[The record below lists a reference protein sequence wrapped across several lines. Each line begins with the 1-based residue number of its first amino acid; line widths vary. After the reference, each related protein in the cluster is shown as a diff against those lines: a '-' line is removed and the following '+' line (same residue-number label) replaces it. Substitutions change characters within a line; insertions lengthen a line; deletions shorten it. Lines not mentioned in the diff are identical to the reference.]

1 MLGDYKHKS
10 TFVLDNTSMVQHQC
24 KRQVIPHY
32 FAKALNT
39 DEAQIKPNAK
49 QGASIPIK

>member
-1 MLGDYKHKS
+1 MLGNYKYQLNP
-10 TFVLDNTSMVQHQC
+10 VLDNTSIVQHQC